1 MATDET
7 KYNNPYMRSPG
18 LNDVGSY
25 LVAGK
30 PYYTGS
36 SIVDGSEIRFAFPSI
51 TKQLVVQGVNC
62 VMQPLSSSSPGYDA
76 AHGHYFTIITGIV
89 HTFDMKCKEIFFK
102 SIDSNATVQVY
113 ASLTGINQDYMFPLT
128 GSGIATD

>member
-1 MATDET
+1 
-7 KYNNPYMRSPG
+7 MRSPG
-18 LNDVGSY
+18 LGDVGSY
-25 LVAGK
+25 LVSGK

-51 TKQLVVQGVNC
+51 TKQLVVQGANC
-62 VMQPLSSSSPGYDA
+62 VMQPLSSSAPGYDFL
-76 AHGHYFTIITGIV
+76 HGHYMTINPGIV
-89 HTFDMKCKEIFFK
+89 YTFDMKCKEIFFK
-102 SIDSNATVQVY
+102 SVGNSATVEVY

>member
-7 KYNNPYMRSPG
+7 NYNNPYIRSPG
-18 LNDVGSY
+18 LGDVGSY
-25 LVAGK
+25 LVSGK

-36 SIVDGSEIRFAFPSI
+36 TIPNGSEIRFTFPSV

-62 VMQPLSSSSPGYDA
+62 IMQPLSSSAPGYDPLHS
-76 AHGHYFTIITGIV
+76 HGFSINAGLVY
-89 HTFDMKCKEIFFK
+89 TFDMKCNEIFFK
-102 SIDSNATVQVY
+102 SVGNSATVQVY
-113 ASLTGINQDYMFPLT
+113 ASLTGINQGYMFPLT